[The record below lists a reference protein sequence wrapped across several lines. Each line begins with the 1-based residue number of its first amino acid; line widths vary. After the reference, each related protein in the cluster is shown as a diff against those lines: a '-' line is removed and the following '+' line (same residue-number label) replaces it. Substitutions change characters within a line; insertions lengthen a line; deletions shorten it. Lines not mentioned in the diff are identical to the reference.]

1 MDTEKKDVKVEAAVA
16 APAVAPAVKAEAKK
30 AAAKKPA
37 AKKAAAK
44 KPAAKKAAAKKPAA
58 KKAAK
63 KAAAPKKVDIIFQID
78 GQEISAAAIAKKLP
92 KAGKIYVV
100 AAEKK
105 AYDVDGKGV
114 DLF

>member
-1 MDTEKKDVKVEAAVA
+1 MDTEKKDVKVAAPIA
-16 APAVAPAVKAEAKK
+16 APAAAPAAPKAE
-30 AAAKKPA
+30 KPA
-37 AKKAAAK
+37 AKKA
-44 KPAAKKAAAKKPAA
+44 PAKKAAAKKPAA